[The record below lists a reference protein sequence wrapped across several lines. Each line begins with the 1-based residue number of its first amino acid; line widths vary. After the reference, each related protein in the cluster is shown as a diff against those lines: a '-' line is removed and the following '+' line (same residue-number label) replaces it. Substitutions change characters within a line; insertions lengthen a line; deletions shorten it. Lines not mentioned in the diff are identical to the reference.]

1 MFQNSDQNFNAREG
15 ERPREPLSRK
25 HPSKNS
31 LLTSGFRSNILFVTV
46 CTEGRRPLLACPDMV
61 NKILSAWNR
70 ADKWAVGRYVIM
82 PDHVHFFCSPV
93 ANPPYDF
100 HLWMRY
106 WKRLVVIGEGAA
118 RGDARRPL
126 ATSLR
131 EADFVRA
138 IPPFEVHAD
147 ARHPKLWQSG
157 CWDTQ
162 MRTRY
167 QYENK
172 WLYVRNNPVRKGLAK
187 SADDWLYQG
196 VISALQWYD

>member
-1 MFQNSDQNFNAREG
+1 MEMNMFQNSDQNFNAREG

-31 LLTSGFRSNILFVTV
+31 LLSSGFRSNILFVTV

-61 NKILSAWNR
+61 NKILSAWHR

-82 PDHVHFFCSPV
+82 PDHVHFFCSP
-93 ANPPYDF
+93 ATNPPHDF

-106 WKRLVVIGEGAA
+106 WKRLVTQEVWEGE
-118 RGDARRPL
+118 RPPSGDAC
-126 ATSLR
+126 
-131 EADFVRA
+131 
-138 IPPFEVHAD
+138 PPKD
-147 ARHPKLWQSG
+147 RHPQLWQSG

-162 MRTRY
+162 MRMRD

-172 WLYVRNNPVRKGLAK
+172 WLYVRNNPVRKGLSE

-196 VISALQWYD
+196 VVSDLQWHD

>member
-1 MFQNSDQNFNAREG
+1 MFQNSDKDFCAREG

-61 NKILSAWNR
+61 NKILSAWRR

-93 ANPPYDF
+93 TNPPYDF

-106 WKRLVVIGEGAA
+106 WKRLMTMHVVSA
-118 RGDARRPL
+118 RGDAR
-126 ATSLR
+126 
-131 EADFVRA
+131 
-138 IPPFEVHAD
+138 PPEISSRSF
-147 ARHPKLWQSG
+147 KLWQSG

-162 MRTRY
+162 MRTRD
-167 QYENK
+167 QYDNK
-172 WLYVRNNPVRKGLAK
+172 WLYVRNNPVRKGLVCD
-187 SADDWLYQG
+187 ADKWLYQG
-196 VISALQWYD
+196 CLYDLQWHD

>member
-1 MFQNSDQNFNAREG
+1 MNENSMNNDVTMAG
-15 ERPREPLSRK
+15 ERSRESLSRK

-61 NKILSAWNR
+61 NKILSAWHR
-70 ADKWAVGRYVIM
+70 ADKWSVGRYVIM
-82 PDHVHFFCSPV
+82 PDHVHFFCSP
-93 ANPPYDF
+93 ATNPPYDF

-106 WKRLVVIGEGAA
+106 WKRLVTQEVWEGERLREPLSRYSDIAA
-118 RGDARRPL
+118 RGDAR
-126 ATSLR
+126 
-131 EADFVRA
+131 
-138 IPPFEVHAD
+138 PP
-147 ARHPKLWQSG
+147 RLWQSG

-162 MRTRY
+162 MRMRD

-172 WLYVRNNPVRKGLAK
+172 WLYVRNNPVRKGLSE

-196 VISALQWYD
+196 VVSDLQWHD

>member
-1 MFQNSDQNFNAREG
+1 MEMNMFQNSDQNFNAREG

-46 CTEGRRPLLACPDMV
+46 CTEGRRPLLARPDMV
-61 NKILSAWNR
+61 NKILSAWHR
-70 ADKWAVGRYVIM
+70 ADKWTVGRYVIM
-82 PDHVHFFCSPV
+82 PDHVHFFCSP
-93 ANPPYDF
+93 ATNPPHDF

-106 WKRLVVIGEGAA
+106 WKRLVTQEVWEGE
-118 RGDARRPL
+118 RPPK
-126 ATSLR
+126 
-131 EADFVRA
+131 DY
-138 IPPFEVHAD
+138 PP
-147 ARHPKLWQSG
+147 RLWQSG

-162 MRTRY
+162 MRMRD

-172 WLYVRNNPVRKGLAK
+172 WLYVRNNPVRKGLSE

-196 VISALQWYD
+196 VVRDLQWHD